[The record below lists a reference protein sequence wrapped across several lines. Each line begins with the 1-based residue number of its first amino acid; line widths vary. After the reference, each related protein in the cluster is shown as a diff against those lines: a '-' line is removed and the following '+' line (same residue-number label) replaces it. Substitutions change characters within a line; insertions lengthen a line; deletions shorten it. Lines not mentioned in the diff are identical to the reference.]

1 MAERSPLLLE
11 LAQAVDELLQAA
23 ARTSSDLRRRAEGGK
38 GPDTPGRLAEL
49 LAHTLDRVEGP
60 AIASLRSG
68 LRQELQR
75 WAVRAD
81 RDPSAARVRDVIAAL
96 LTMLEPDPSAT
107 CKARGRR
114 TP

>member
-11 LAQAVDELLQAA
+11 LARAVDKLLQAA
-23 ARTSSDLRRRAEGGK
+23 
-38 GPDTPGRLAEL
+38 
-49 LAHTLDRVEGP
+49 EGP
-60 AIASLRSG
+60 ALASLRSG

-75 WAVRAD
+75 WVVRAD

-96 LTMLEPDPSAT
+96 LTMLEPDTSGP
-107 CKARGRR
+107 CRARGRR